1 MTQSGIG
8 PIGKTDQSRRVLG
21 VNPLGDEL
29 ALFASGVDTG
39 AKSGRMLHR
48 QALRAPATGRVL
60 SVAGMFRT
68 LGAVAIVAGVLHV
81 I

>member
-1 MTQSGIG
+1 MPNAI
-8 PIGKTDQSRRVLG
+8 RVLG
-21 VNPLGDEL
+21 VNLLGDGL
-29 ALFASGVDTG
+29 ALFASGVYIG
-39 AKSGRMLHR
+39 AKSGRLLYG

-68 LGAVAIVAGVLHV
+68 LGAVAIITGVLLV